1 MTAKSIR
8 PFYTHASLLTTIEPL
23 HDHCQVGNVEFT
35 LILPYHVTK
44 AIEDLI
50 RHHLPTTT
58 RGNPRVDMCHWL
70 LIGQGEYPALT
81 MLIPE
86 SADLSEIF
94 PDIPTPEDPIPWD
107 VLPFHRPSFPTD

>member
-1 MTAKSIR
+1 MTAKSVC

-23 HDHCQVGNVEFT
+23 HDTCQVGNVEFT

-44 AIEDLI
+44 TIEDLI
-50 RHHLPTTT
+50 HHHLLSTV
-58 RGNPRVDMCHWL
+58 RGDPCIDMCHWL

-86 SADLSEIF
+86 SADLSNLY
-94 PDIPTPEDPIPWD
+94 DALDTTIPWCY
-107 VLPFHRPSFPTD
+107 VSTP